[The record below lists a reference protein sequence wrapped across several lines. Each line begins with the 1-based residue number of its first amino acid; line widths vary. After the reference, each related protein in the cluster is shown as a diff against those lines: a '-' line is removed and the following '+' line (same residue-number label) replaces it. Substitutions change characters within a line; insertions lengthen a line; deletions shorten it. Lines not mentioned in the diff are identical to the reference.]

1 MTTEAVIAL
10 AKSIGF
16 SHVGEVNLTKLKF
29 LPEVRAMC
37 ESNRCQAYNKSW
49 VCPPACGTLEEITE
63 QARRYQRGV
72 LVQTTAQMEDDF
84 DLDTMM
90 EAEQLQKEH
99 FFALVDRLRDQFP
112 HLLPMAA
119 GTCTLCKTCSYPDA
133 PCRFP
138 DKAFTSMEAY
148 GLMVSD
154 VCKQSGLGYY
164 YGPQTITYTSCILL
178 D

>member
-1 MTTEAVIAL
+1 MTTEAVIDL
-10 AKSIGF
+10 AKSVGF
-16 SHVGEVNLTKLKF
+16 SHVGQVNIANLKF
-29 LPEVRAMC
+29 LPEVRDMC
-37 ESNRCQAYNKSW
+37 KSNRCQAYNKSW
-49 VCPPACGTLEEITE
+49 VCPPQCGTLEEITE
-63 QARRYQRGV
+63 KARQFHRGI

-90 EAEQLQKEH
+90 EAEQLHKEH
-99 FFALVDRLRDQFP
+99 FFALVDALRDCFP
-112 HLLPMAA
+112 QLLPMAA

-164 YGPQTITYTSCILL
+164 YGPQTITYTSCVLL